1 MSEQLGKMEKPSVEE
16 FKTGRKL
23 YFIPLV
29 YSGKEASDEYLG
41 KYNRYWEQVDSHTEE
56 LELKLGKVNKI
67 YHEFVSVGGEDGVK
81 AIAELNEKSCEIIKK
96 RLEKGAQLEAIEQ
109 MELLTEFM
117 DWTRC
122 LALGLQ
128 NQNVLVQIYEFY
140 VQASKKRNE
149 HITQQVDETL
159 KANEVGMFLMREGH
173 QVQFPPDIEVF
184 YVAPPALDELRRWF
198 RDQESK

>member
-29 YSGKEASDEYLG
+29 YSGKEASDGYLG

-184 YVAPPALDELRRWF
+184 YVAPPALDEIRRWF

>member
-29 YSGKEASDEYLG
+29 YSGKEASDGYLG

-149 HITQQVDETL
+149 HITQQVDKTL

>member
-29 YSGKEASDEYLG
+29 YSGKEASDGYLG

>member
-67 YHEFVSVGGEDGVK
+67 YHEFVSAGGEDGVK

-159 KANEVGMFLMREGH
+159 EANEVGMFLMREGH
-173 QVQFPPDIEVF
+173 QVQFPPDIQVF

>member
-1 MSEQLGKMEKPSVEE
+1 
-16 FKTGRKL
+16 
-23 YFIPLV
+23 
-29 YSGKEASDEYLG
+29 
-41 KYNRYWEQVDSHTEE
+41 
-56 LELKLGKVNKI
+56 
-67 YHEFVSVGGEDGVK
+67 
-81 AIAELNEKSCEIIKK
+81 
-96 RLEKGAQLEAIEQ
+96 

-184 YVAPPALDELRRWF
+184 YVAPPALDEIRRWF

>member
-173 QVQFPPDIEVF
+173 QVQFPPDIQVF

>member
-29 YSGKEASDEYLG
+29 YSGKEASDGYLG

-67 YHEFVSVGGEDGVK
+67 YHEFVSVDGEDGVK

-173 QVQFPPDIEVF
+173 QVQFPPDIQVF